1 MKRPVI
7 VFLLLGGL
15 LVGLG
20 FPTSG
25 RAQKKA
31 GSAKRQIKSS
41 SKEMVLKAFHVE
53 ARIEKPSVSIVPKRI
68 QPKLKEVE
76 FVRRSFSEEIKNV
89 PRELLYLEAKESKE
103 RQMAE
108 AKFMMKKERK

>member
-1 MKRPVI
+1 MTRRVI
-7 VFLLLGGL
+7 LSGLVLGLLLSG
-15 LVGLG
+15 V
-20 FPTSG
+20 FSSPG
-25 RAQKKA
+25 RAQKKTPP
-31 GSAKRQIKSS
+31 AKKQTESP

-76 FVRRSFSEEIKNV
+76 FVRRSFSQEIKDV
-89 PRELLYLEAKESKE
+89 PKELLYLEMKQSKG

-108 AKFMMKKERK
+108 AKLMLRKERK